1 MKHVR
6 NFNETIDITNY
17 SNLKKWVKDDDK
29 IEKFNIIKPKNDDI
43 ENLRT
48 EIENKNKIF
57 QKKIIDYILYFM
69 NEYKIEDIGII
80 DTTILCENNI
90 VFKIH
95 LKNGKIIV
103 DVDTSWKK
111 YYIEDM
117 YNIYDMYN
125 YIKKIE
131 KDKTLLLKSIIFGQ
145 SDELD
150 NIIDNIHDFL
160 ENNIDEIDLY
170 ISDND
175 NIINFLMYN
184 DHQSEPIADYFDSYE
199 FQKLA
204 FSEKEDQMIELYKK
218 YYDNKTDDA
227 VFIIDDK
234 IKEEFDEFFGM
245 EDIGLR

>member
-1 MKHVR
+1 MHVR
-6 NFNETIDITNY
+6 KFNETMAIKKY
-17 SNLKKWVKDDDK
+17 SDLNNWGKDNVK
-29 IEKFNIIKPKNDDI
+29 IEKNNIIKPKNDDI

-57 QKKIIDYILYFM
+57 QKKIKDYILYFM
-69 NEYKIEDIGII
+69 NEYKIEDIGIV

-90 VFKIH
+90 VEKIH

-103 DVDTSWKK
+103 DVDASWKK
-111 YYIEDM
+111 YNIEDM
-117 YNIYDMYN
+117 YNIYDVYN
-125 YIKKIE
+125 YIKKLE
-131 KDKTLLLKSIIFGQ
+131 QNKTLLLKSIILGH

-170 ISDND
+170 ISDNN
-175 NIINFLMYN
+175 NIIKFLLDN
-184 DHQSEPIADYFDSYE
+184 NLQSDPVGDYFDSYE

-204 FSEKEDQMIELYKK
+204 FINKENEMVELYKK
-218 YYDNKTDDA
+218 YYGDNSDDSY
-227 VFIIDDK
+227 FTIDDK
-234 IKEEFDEFFGM
+234 IRDEFDEFFGM

>member
-29 IEKFNIIKPKNDDI
+29 IEKINIIKPKNEDI

-69 NEYKIEDIGII
+69 NEYKIEDIGVVDTNILFENDNIIRFFLLKGKLII
-80 DTTILCENNI
+80 D
-90 VFKIH
+90 
-95 LKNGKIIV
+95 V
-103 DVDTSWKK
+103 DYRKHA
-111 YYIEDM
+111 IEDM
-117 YNIYDMYN
+117 YNIYDIYN

-131 KDKTLLLKSIIFGQ
+131 KNKTLFLKSI
-145 SDELD
+145 LYA
-150 NIIDNIHDFL
+150 NINLTEEQLHNFL

-170 ISDND
+170 NSDDD
-175 NIINFLMYN
+175 NIINVLMHN
-184 DHQSEPIADYFDSYE
+184 DLQSEPIADYFDSYE

-227 VFIIDDK
+227 IFIIDDK